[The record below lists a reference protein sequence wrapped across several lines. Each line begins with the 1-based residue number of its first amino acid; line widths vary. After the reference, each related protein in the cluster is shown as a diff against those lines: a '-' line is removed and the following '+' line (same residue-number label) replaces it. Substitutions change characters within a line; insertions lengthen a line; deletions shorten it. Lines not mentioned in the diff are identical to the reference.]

1 MRYFSTYK
9 MMLVLIVTSAVWANA
24 MTATTD
30 EGRKVILNSD
40 GTWKYVSQE
49 GSSSAGTVLSK
60 TKNATSVVKGKAG
73 FYELW
78 YNPDKWTLNPNSRHP
93 VAEFQLVNS
102 SKEGQAMVIAERISV
117 PIETLRKIAI
127 ENGKKVSQD
136 LEVTEEQN
144 VVVNGQNFLKMRM
157 LGTIQGIPFA
167 YYGIYWTGK
176 AGCIQLI
183 TYTAQNLLEEFQPDF
198 DELLS
203 GLVITRP

>member
-1 MRYFSTYK
+1 
-9 MMLVLIVTSAVWANA
+9 MLVLLATGALWADA

-40 GTWKYVSQE
+40 GTWRYVSDE
-49 GSSSAGTVLSK
+49 EASSAGTELRK
-60 TKNATSVVKGKAG
+60 TKDATNVLKGKAG

-93 VAEFQLVNS
+93 VAEYQLVNS

-117 PIETLRKIAI
+117 PIETLKKIAI

-144 VVVNGQNFLKMRM
+144 VMVNGQNFLKMRM

>member
-1 MRYFSTYK
+1 MRYFSILK
-9 MMLVLIVTSAVWANA
+9 MMLVLLATGALWANA

-40 GTWKYVSQE
+40 GTWKYASDKE
-49 GSSSAGTVLSK
+49 SSSAGTEWKK
-60 TKNATSVVKGKAG
+60 TKNATSVLKGKAG

-78 YNPDKWTLNPNSRHP
+78 YNADKWTLNPDSRHP
-93 VAEFQLVNS
+93 VAEYQLVNS

-144 VVVNGQNFLKMRM
+144 VMVNGQNFLKMRM